1 MNLLTFL
8 EGRLSRSLRQRVET
22 MEVLVKVVQRD
33 AKASENRLRES
44 IARARDELDQPHTG
58 GAPTWRRGDD
68 D

>member
-1 MNLLTFL
+1 MNLLFFL
-8 EGRLSRSLRQRVET
+8 QGRGTRRLRQRVET

-44 IARARDELDQPHTG
+44 IAKARDELGCPPVVG
-58 GAPTWRRGDD
+58 SFTWRTGDD